1 MGEQC
6 ELGHQATRGPD
17 VAENSVWLENWSSV
31 VSARGNSRE
40 VLRDS
45 AERGLVGQVL

>member
-1 MGEQC
+1 MSEQC
-6 ELGHQATRGPD
+6 ELGHQATCGPD